1 MNCDKF
7 NECLDS
13 YENLSDETKLEMEKH
28 TQECE
33 NCKSELEF
41 MRSIISTAKSLPD
54 INVPVDFMEKLNV
67 RIDEEEKKKA
77 RITRRV
83 MRNVRRNWKQYTA
96 AAACF
101 ALVAVVTSN
110 SNMFVNKMN
119 GNDDG
124 VIQEETVVTD
134 SDGNTSSTSTTT
146 PVVSQDN
153 TGESQPTVFEETV
166 ENTIPENKPSKSTT
180 PLATAKPKTST
191 STNSNSMRNSVV
203 ANSGKSTSSPIV
215 SSEVQNSVAPSVSST
230 PVKSDESAV
239 SAEVKTETNENTSD
253 VQTYSQDDGIAVANI
268 DVQSDERPVYDE
280 SDDNAN
286 NSRAVKSDVE
296 DGYKLAKGSRSQIA
310 YGRYYKLDKDGN
322 PIEEPEENKPI
333 GSIVISSKDADEA
346 LSVIRQYSYDEDGE
360 FYTTSSDRLTSMLSV
375 LTGQGIG
382 YSNYTPA
389 YEGEVTFKLV
399 IS

>member
-7 NECLDS
+7 NECLDN
-13 YENLSDETKLEMEKH
+13 YENLSDETKQKMDKHALE
-28 TQECE
+28 CA

-96 AAACF
+96 
-101 ALVAVVTSN
+101 N
-110 SNMFVNKMN
+110 SNMFVDKMN

-134 SDGNTSSTSTTT
+134 SDGNTAVSTTA
-146 PVVSQDN
+146 PAVAAQDN
-153 TGESQPTVFEETV
+153 AEENQPTVFEETV
-166 ENTIPENKPSKSTT
+166 ENTIPENKTAKSTSS
-180 PLATAKPKTST
+180 LATAKPQTSV
-191 STNSNSMRNSVV
+191 STNSVKSSVV
-203 ANSGKSTSSPIV
+203 ANNSKSTS
-215 SSEVQNSVAPSVSST
+215 APSVSPKVQNNAVPSVSAE
-230 PVKSDESAV
+230 PAKSDEGAV
-239 SAEVKTETNENTSD
+239 SQKTTAEVADNSND
-253 VQTYSQDDGIAVANI
+253 IQAYSQDDGIAIASI
-268 DVQSDERPVYDE
+268 DVQSDDRSVYDGT
-280 SDDNAN
+280 DDNIN
-286 NSRAVKSDVE
+286 NSRTVKSSAE
-296 DGYKLAKGSRSQIA
+296 DDYSLAGGAQIA

-322 PIEEPEENKPI
+322 PIEAPEENKPI
-333 GSIVISSKDADEA
+333 GSIVISAKDADEA

-375 LTGQGIG
+375 LSVQGIG

>member
-7 NECLDS
+7 NECLDN
-13 YENLSDETKLEMEKH
+13 YENLSDETKQKMDKHALE
-28 TQECE
+28 CA

-101 ALVAVVTSN
+101 ALVAVVTAN
-110 SNMFVNKMN
+110 SNMFVDKMN

-134 SDGNTSSTSTTT
+134 SDGNTAVSTTA
-146 PVVSQDN
+146 PAVAAQDN
-153 TGESQPTVFEETV
+153 AEENQPTGFEETV
-166 ENTIPENKPSKSTT
+166 ENTIPENKTAKSTSS
-180 PLATAKPKTST
+180 LATAKPQTSV
-191 STNSNSMRNSVV
+191 STNSVKSSVV
-203 ANSGKSTSSPIV
+203 ANNSKSTS
-215 SSEVQNSVAPSVSST
+215 APSVSPKVQNNAVPSVSAE
-230 PVKSDESAV
+230 PAKSDEGAV
-239 SAEVKTETNENTSD
+239 SQKTTAEVADNSND
-253 VQTYSQDDGIAVANI
+253 IQAYSQDDGIAIASI
-268 DVQSDERPVYDE
+268 DVQSDDRSVYDGT
-280 SDDNAN
+280 DDNIN
-286 NSRAVKSDVE
+286 NSRTVKSSVE
-296 DGYKLAKGSRSQIA
+296 DDYSLAGGAQIA

-322 PIEEPEENKPI
+322 PIEAPEENKPI
-333 GSIVISSKDADEA
+333 GSIVISAKDADEA

-375 LTGQGIG
+375 LSVQGIG

>member
-7 NECLDS
+7 NECLDN
-13 YENLSDETKLEMEKH
+13 YENLSDETKLEMDKH
-28 TQECE
+28 ALECA

-101 ALVAVVTSN
+101 ALVAVVTAN
-110 SNMFVNKMN
+110 SNMFVDKMN

-134 SDGNTSSTSTTT
+134 SDGNTSVSTTA
-146 PVVSQDN
+146 PVVANQDSAEEN
-153 TGESQPTVFEETV
+153 QPTVFEETV
-166 ENTIPENKPSKSTT
+166 ENTIPENKTAKSTS
-180 PLATAKPKTST
+180 PLATAKPQTST
-191 STNSNSMRNSVV
+191 STNSVKSSVV
-203 ANSGKSTSSPIV
+203 ANNSKSTS
-215 SSEVQNSVAPSVSST
+215 APSVSST
-230 PVKSDESAV
+230 VQNNTETSVATEPVKTDESQNTV
-239 SAEVKTETNENTSD
+239 SQETTPEVNDNSND
-253 VQTYSQDDGIAVANI
+253 IQTYSQNDGIAIASI
-268 DVQSDERPVYDE
+268 DVQSGDRPVYDGTADN
-280 SDDNAN
+280 SD
-286 NSRAVKSDVE
+286 NSRTVKSSVE
-296 DGYKLAKGSRSQIA
+296 DDYSLASGAQIA

-333 GSIVISSKDADEA
+333 GSIVISAKDADEA

-375 LTGQGIG
+375 LSVQGIG

>member
-7 NECLDS
+7 NEYLDS
-13 YENLSDETKLEMEKH
+13 YENLSDETKLEMDKH

-134 SDGNTSSTSTTT
+134 SDGNTSVSTSL
-146 PVVSQDN
+146 PVTAQDS
-153 TGESQPTVFEETV
+153 TDESQPTVFEETV
-166 ENTIPENKPSKSTT
+166 ENTIPENKTSKSTA

-191 STNSNSMRNSVV
+191 STNSMRNSVV
-203 ANSGKSTSSPIV
+203 ANSGKSISSPTV
-215 SSEVQNSVAPSVSST
+215 SSEVQNSVVPSVSST
-230 PVKSDESAV
+230 PVNSNESAV
-239 SAEVKTETNENTSD
+239 SEEVKNETTENTSD
-253 VQTYSQDDGIAVANI
+253 VQTYSQDDGIAVASI

>member
-7 NECLDS
+7 NECLDN
-13 YENLSDETKLEMEKH
+13 YENLSDETKHKMDKHALE
-28 TQECE
+28 CA

-101 ALVAVVTSN
+101 ALVAVVTAN
-110 SNMFVNKMN
+110 SNMFVDKMN

-134 SDGNTSSTSTTT
+134 SDGNTAVSTTAPT
-146 PVVSQDN
+146 VVDQDN
-153 TGESQPTVFEETV
+153 TEENQPTVFEETV
-166 ENTIPENKPSKSTT
+166 ENTIPENKTVKSTSSLT
-180 PLATAKPKTST
+180 TAKPQTST
-191 STNSNSMRNSVV
+191 STNSVKSGVV
-203 ANSGKSTSSPIV
+203 ANNSRSTS
-215 SSEVQNSVAPSVSST
+215 APSVNST
-230 PVKSDESAV
+230 VQNNTETSVTTEPVKTDESQNTV
-239 SAEVKTETNENTSD
+239 SQKTTAEVNDNSND
-253 VQTYSQDDGIAVANI
+253 IQAYSQDDGTAIASI
-268 DVQSDERPVYDE
+268 DVQSDDHPVYDGTA
-280 SDDNAN
+280 DNIN
-286 NSRAVKSDVE
+286 NSRTVKSSVE
-296 DGYKLAKGSRSQIA
+296 DDYSLAGGAQIA

-333 GSIVISSKDADEA
+333 GSIVISAKDADEA

-375 LTGQGIG
+375 LSVQGIG

>member
-7 NECLDS
+7 NECLDN
-13 YENLSDETKLEMEKH
+13 YENLSDETKQKMDKHALE
-28 TQECE
+28 CA

-101 ALVAVVTSN
+101 ALVAVVTAN
-110 SNMFVNKMN
+110 SNMFVDKMN

-134 SDGNTSSTSTTT
+134 SDGNAAVSTTA
-146 PVVSQDN
+146 PAVAAQDN
-153 TGESQPTVFEETV
+153 AEENQPTVFEETV
-166 ENTIPENKPSKSTT
+166 ENTIPENKTAKSTSS
-180 PLATAKPKTST
+180 LATAKPQTSA
-191 STNSNSMRNSVV
+191 STNSVKSSVV
-203 ANSGKSTSSPIV
+203 ANNSKSTS
-215 SSEVQNSVAPSVSST
+215 APSVSPKVQNNAVPSVSAE
-230 PVKSDESAV
+230 PEKSDEGAV
-239 SAEVKTETNENTSD
+239 SQKTTAEVADNSND
-253 VQTYSQDDGIAVANI
+253 IQAYSQDDGTADNI
-268 DVQSDERPVYDE
+268 
-280 SDDNAN
+280 N
-286 NSRAVKSDVE
+286 NSRTVKSSVE
-296 DGYKLAKGSRSQIA
+296 DDYSLAGGAQIA

-322 PIEEPEENKPI
+322 PIEAPEENKPI
-333 GSIVISSKDADEA
+333 GSIVISAKDADEA

-375 LTGQGIG
+375 LSVQGIG

-389 YEGEVTFKLV
+389 YEGEVTFKLD